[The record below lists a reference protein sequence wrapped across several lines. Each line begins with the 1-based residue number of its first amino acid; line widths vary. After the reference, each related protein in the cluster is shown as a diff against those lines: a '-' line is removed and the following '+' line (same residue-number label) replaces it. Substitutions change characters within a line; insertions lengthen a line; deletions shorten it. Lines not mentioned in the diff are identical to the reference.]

1 MGLTFE
7 QKFYSLPD
15 EVFVVHERFYHHNG
29 DLIAITDIPEDEN
42 EAKEREKKLEEF
54 GYVDRVC
61 LEELVHKGFD
71 MCKR

>member
-15 EVFVVHERFYHHNG
+15 EVFVVYEDFGHYCGEIIG
-29 DLIAITDIPEDEN
+29 ITDIPDDED
-42 EAKEREKKLEEF
+42 EAKERVKKLEEF
-54 GYVDRVC
+54 GYVTKAC
-61 LEELVHKGFD
+61 LEELVHRGYD